1 MKMAESSHSTKDD
14 TGWKLIVS
22 SIHIFHFLWSNL
34 WVLLLN
40 DFQVYGL
47 FLNFFVA
54 LFFLQVFDQLEFI
67 LRGKVESQLY
77 FFF

>member
-1 MKMAESSHSTKDD
+1 MAESSSSTKYD

-22 SIHIFHFLWSNL
+22 SIHIFHFFVVRFMS
-34 WVLLLN
+34 LLFLN
-40 DFQVYGL
+40 DSLVYGL

-54 LFFLQVFDQLEFI
+54 LFFLQVFDQFGI
-67 LRGKVESQLY
+67 YFKKQGRESAV